1 MKKTCN
7 QYKIKTTGEH
17 TGGFTYRLLM
27 WLRLLVLSFKRQKI
41 IIPIINS
48 HDHDNPQLL
57 KLITR
62 TRTLTQKKLVIIK
75 IINHETS

>member
-17 TGGFTYRLLM
+17 TGGITYRLLM

-41 IIPIINS
+41 IIPNIDA
-48 HDHDNPQLL
+48 HDHDNPLL
-57 KLITR
+57 FKLITR
-62 TRTLTQKKLVIIK
+62 TITEKKLVIIK
-75 IINHETS
+75 NYQS

>member
-7 QYKIKTTGEH
+7 HYKTKTNWSMTGS
-17 TGGFTYRLLM
+17 FADRFLL

-41 IIPIINS
+41 IIPNIDA
-48 HDHDNPQLL
+48 HDHDNPLLL

-62 TRTLTQKKLVIIK
+62 TITEKKLVIIK
-75 IINHETS
+75 NYQS